1 MTNQEKINY
10 LLTFNV
16 NIYAETR
23 GNHPKPIYDWEDNAI
38 IQYRKGETLEISEE
52 SFILFMEHG
61 GMVNNTTTPCS
72 NEPCRAHF
80 TTECID
86 SVAKKT
92 TWMQIQKFCTT
103 IEDREGI
110 TGFAESFQAARMVD
124 QFNGDVCMQ
133 MKWDREQEALK
144 EEIEVECSREL
155 DMAMANESENI
166 Q

>member
-1 MTNQEKINY
+1 MTNQEKISY

-23 GNHPKPIYDWEDNAI
+23 GNHPKPIYDWEDKAI
-38 IQYRKGETLEISEE
+38 IQYTKGETLEISEE

-103 IEDREGI
+103 TKDKDGI
-110 TGFAESFQAARMVD
+110 SAFAQSFQSARMVD
-124 QFNGDVCMQ
+124 EFNGDSFRQ
-133 MKWDREQEALK
+133 DQWLRQEAELK
-144 EEIEVECSREL
+144 EEMEIECSKEL